1 MATRQNP
8 HKTWTA
14 KTGPKSRAAREGAS
28 AVRVAWVVT
37 NGVVTNWVA
46 SAAVVGG
53 GTPAGAAPAAV
64 RASRATSR
72 AFRAVTVRGAST
84 APAREAWTATSIGRV
99 AASSGGAAA
108 AREGFWELEDLTGL
122 AIGQVR
128 AQGGCRCA
136 RPPHAARGR
145 AQRRSERRLAAR
157 GAVACCACATLT
169 PRSRRSGSP
178 WESDWGAAPARRGLV
193 APMARQAP
201 ALYLGEWGRRL
212 PLCRAQPPHLGERER
227 PRGRER
233 PWVLW
238 SSGQPPLGGGW
249 PSPGAPPS
257 PATEVTRPSQ
267 VTVAAVLA
275 SVSAI

>member
-1 MATRQNP
+1 M
-8 HKTWTA
+8 
-14 KTGPKSRAAREGAS
+14 
-28 AVRVAWVVT
+28 
-37 NGVVTNWVA
+37 A

-99 AASSGGAAA
+99 AATSGGAAA

-178 WESDWGAAPARRGLV
+178 WESDWGAAPARRELV
-193 APMARQAP
+193 APTVRQAP
-201 ALYLGEWGRRL
+201 PLHLGEWGV
-212 PLCRAQPPHLGERER
+212 PSAVVPGATAPPWGAGAPEGTRTSVGVVATGPGPPCKCGFVTSPTKSCSPPR
-227 PRGRER
+227 PTI
-233 PWVLW
+233 P
-238 SSGQPPLGGGW
+238 SFH
-249 PSPGAPPS
+249 PSPLELR
-257 PATEVTRPSQ
+257 EVSYGGSWICEFGEHSER
-267 VTVAAVLA
+267 
-275 SVSAI
+275 

>member
-1 MATRQNP
+1 M
-8 HKTWTA
+8 
-14 KTGPKSRAAREGAS
+14 
-28 AVRVAWVVT
+28 
-37 NGVVTNWVA
+37 A
-46 SAAVVGG
+46 SAAVVGA
-53 GTPAGAAPAAV
+53 GTPAGAASAAA

-72 AFRAVTVRGAST
+72 AFRAVTVRGSST
-84 APAREAWTATSIGRV
+84 APARKAWTATPVGRV
-99 AASSGGAAA
+99 AASSGGADA
-108 AREGFWELEDLTGL
+108 ARERFWGFEDHTGL
-122 AIGQVR
+122 ATRQVR
-128 AQGGCRCA
+128 ARGGRRCA
-136 RPPHAARGR
+136 RPPRAACGTARSAGLSAGWQQG
-145 AQRRSERRLAAR
+145 AQRRVSLRDAR
-157 GAVACCACATLT
+157 LT

-193 APMARQAP
+193 APTARQAP